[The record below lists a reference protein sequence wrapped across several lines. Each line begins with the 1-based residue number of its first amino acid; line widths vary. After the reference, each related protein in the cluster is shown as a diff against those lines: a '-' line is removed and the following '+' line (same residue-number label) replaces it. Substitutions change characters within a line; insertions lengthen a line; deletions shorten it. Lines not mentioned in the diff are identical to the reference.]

1 MRIFL
6 LNCKTNLFLR
16 VTISQCLRTLLSSKS
31 SNSNRWFNKLR
42 SKWEWWKSAEK
53 SDLIITYTR
62 NKSITKAIKCS
73 LQKTAQP
80 RWLPNKCN
88 QWNTRTMKFKTL
100 QTSNP
105 EQHPLRTKLKT
116 IGIHKWTKEKTR
128 CIKTFRTV
136 FLRSS
141 SMFKGLFPPTI
152 IAGML
157 GAQITLIPKK
167 MWMARESSSISL
179 MCTMSSTSKT
189 TS

>member
-1 MRIFL
+1 MRTFL
-6 LNCKTNLFLR
+6 SICKTSLFLK

-42 SKWEWWKSAEK
+42 SKWEWWKSEGK
-53 SDLIITYTR
+53 SELIRTYTR
-62 NKSITKAIKCS
+62 NKSITKASKCS

-80 RWLPNKCN
+80 RWSPNKCN
-88 QWNTRTMKFKTL
+88 QWLTRSKKCKTL

-105 EQHPLRTKLKT
+105 EQQPLRTRLKT
-116 IGIHKWTKEKTR
+116 IGIYKWTKEKTR
-128 CIKTFRTV
+128 CIRTFRTV
-136 FLRSS
+136 FLSNS

-157 GAQITLIPKK
+157 GAQITLTRKK
-167 MWMARESSSISL
+167 TWMAKESSSISL
-179 MCTMSSTSKT
+179 MFTMNSTSKT